1 MLVGWGSYGPF
12 TGFYWGSQAVIYI
25 NATTIE
31 LRIDDQR
38 ASWNIYAHT
47 LSTNHE
53 IFKGINDY
61 GRITVKISK
70 WGYGRAHGRKV
81 CFFGYIV

>member
-1 MLVGWGSYGPF
+1 MLLGWGSYGEF
-12 TGFYWGSQAVIYI
+12 RGFFWRDPAVIYI

-38 ASWNIYAHT
+38 VSWDIYIHHI
-47 LSTNHE
+47 STNSE

-61 GRITVKISK
+61 GKITVRISK
-70 WGYGRAHGRKV
+70 WGYANAHGRKV
-81 CFFGYIV
+81 TFWGIKL